1 MFKPL
6 NPLIHSPLRLS
17 IIALLANVES
27 ADFNYIKEV
36 TEATNGNIS
45 IQIQK
50 LKEADYVSVTKTFKN
65 NYPNTT
71 CTITPKGKAAF
82 NEYILS
88 MRTYFKNESLD

>member
-17 IIALLANVES
+17 IMAFLVKVEK
-27 ADFNYIKEV
+27 ADFNQIKEV
-36 TEATNGNIS
+36 TQATNGNIS

-50 LKEADYVSVTKTFKN
+50 LKEADYITIEKSFKN

-71 CTITPKGKAAF
+71 CSITNKGIKEF

-88 MRTYFKNESLD
+88 MKSYFNQKNK